1 MHLLPKRL
9 FAIGLFSMCFSAAV
23 AELPATL
30 READRLYQAGHYR
43 QAIHT
48 AGKFIE
54 ISPGNVDA
62 MLIIAMSYFNEN
74 DYVNACEWF
83 RKVARQKPR
92 NPIAKKYIALIQ
104 EIEHRYGPFST
115 EISQALASNDQMI
128 STAAFK
134 KGWFGHGFPKESNPT
149 VNYFDPGKKFPAPIA
164 IEVPAPI
171 EKILMETSVAN
182 MAQDAFNK
190 QMFLKSYLFYSQL
203 LSASPGNRNYLLRK
217 AESALKLERYAEVVK
232 ILGPVMLA
240 RDEKSFSPEE
250 LKLAD
255 ELLLKARQQISD

>member
-1 MHLLPKRL
+1 
-9 FAIGLFSMCFSAAV
+9 
-23 AELPATL
+23 
-30 READRLYQAGHYR
+30 AGYYR
-43 QAIHT
+43 QAILT

-54 ISPGNVDA
+54 ISPDSVDA
-62 MLIIAMSYFNEN
+62 MLIIAMSHFNEK
-74 DYVNACEWF
+74 DYVNAREWF

-92 NPIAKKYIALIQ
+92 NPIARKYIALIQ
-104 EIEHRYGPFST
+104 EIEHRYGPFSN
-115 EISQALASNDQMI
+115 ELSQALVSNDHMV
-128 STAAFK
+128 STTAFK
-134 KGWFGHGFPKESNPT
+134 KGWFGHGFPEESKPT
-149 VNYFDPGKKFPAPIA
+149 VEYFDSDKNIPAPIA
-164 IEVPAPI
+164 IEVPAPV
-171 EKILMETSVAN
+171 EKVLMETSVAN
-182 MAQDAFNK
+182 MAQDAFKN

-255 ELLLKARQQISD
+255 ELLLKARKQISD